1 MYNVIISDQAN
12 EDIDCQLEYI
22 LRQFNNQQAIDAII
36 ADIDETLGYIEDNP
50 YVFSDYDNNG
60 QKRAHLQRH
69 RYKFIF
75 SIFEENKEV
84 HINRFIHDLQDR

>member
-36 ADIDETLGYIEDNP
+36 TDIDETLGYIEDNP
-50 YVFSDYDNNG
+50 YVFSDYDSNCIACIYVLWNPDV
-60 QKRAHLQRH
+60 
-69 RYKFIF
+69 YKKPL
-75 SIFEENKEV
+75 S
-84 HINRFIHDLQDR
+84 L